1 MCEKDQRNLDI
12 IELLEKKQLSAIDIA
27 KTIGCSVRTVRRAI
41 IEVGAIIVDFMPNN
55 RQYSPI
61 YSLNGKELSL
71 AEFIANAKIAQRQEK
86 QRIEE
91 EKEQAEASKESNITS
106 IRRLPAEVQKRFKGG
121 ASVVCFEGRFYK
133 RENLSC

>member
-1 MCEKDQRNLDI
+1 MCEKGQRNLDI
-12 IELLEKKQLSAIDIA
+12 IELLETKQLSAIDIA

-41 IEVGAIIVDFMPNN
+41 IEINAIVVDFIPNN
-55 RQYSPI
+55 RQYTPI
-61 YSLNGKELSL
+61 YSSNGKEISL

-91 EKEQAEASKESNITS
+91 EKEQQEASKESNITA

-121 ASVVCFEGRFYK
+121 ASVVCFEGRVYK
-133 RENLSC
+133 RESITC